1 MLLREVLSLSVDR
14 KSILEDLISE
24 EGKKKYPDNYIE
36 MSHRNGDVD
45 GSDNG
50 EGFRQTDATFI
61 LRALLEAG
69 IKGEDTIS
77 EDIWN
82 SVTKK

>member
-1 MLLREVLSLSVDR
+1 
-14 KSILEDLISE
+14 
-24 EGKKKYPDNYIE
+24 

-69 IKGEDTIS
+69 IKGEDNIS
-77 EDIWN
+77 DDLWDSII
-82 SVTKK
+82 KK